1 MAIPDKPVKILAISL
16 IIELVAAFYLLFF
29 DKLLYSSG
37 ILHWIGLLLYIVITI
52 VLALGIFGFLR
63 GSIKTYSK
71 LLGSINI
78 LAVILFIL
86 DAALGLPF
94 TKFDP
99 GINISSGIGWSYL
112 FGFGASG
119 TSSLFST
126 SFAFTVMLVFSA
138 ITAILLFFKARK

>member
-1 MAIPDKPVKILAISL
+1 MPTMNKPDKILSISL
-16 IIELVAAFYLLFF
+16 LIELVAAFYLLFF

-37 ILHWIGLLLYIVITI
+37 ILHWIGLLLYIAITI
-52 VLALGIFGFLR
+52 VLALGVFGFLAE
-63 GSIKTYSK
+63 STKTYSK

-112 FGFGASG
+112 FGFGARG
-119 TSSLFST
+119 TPSLFST
-126 SFAFTVMLVFSA
+126 SFAFTAMLVFSA
-138 ITAILLFFKARK
+138 IAAILLLMKARK

>member
-1 MAIPDKPVKILAISL
+1 MKTSSKLLKILAVSL
-16 IIELVAAFYLLFF
+16 LIELVAAFYLLFF
-29 DKLLYSSG
+29 DKLLYNSG
-37 ILHWIGLLLYIVITI
+37 ILHWIGLLLYITITI
-52 VLALGIFGFLR
+52 VLALGVFGFLR
-63 GSIKTYSK
+63 GNTKTYSK
-71 LLGSINI
+71 MLGLINI

-112 FGFGASG
+112 FGFGAPG

-126 SFAFTVMLVFSA
+126 SFAFTAMLVFSA
-138 ITAILLFFKARK
+138 ITAILLFLRSKK

>member
-1 MAIPDKPVKILAISL
+1 MKIPTKSAKILAISL

-37 ILHWIGLLLYIVITI
+37 ILHWIGLLLYIAITI
-52 VLALGIFGFLR
+52 VLVLGVFGFLR
-63 GSIKTYSK
+63 GSTKTYSK
-71 LLGSINI
+71 LLGSINM

-112 FGFGASG
+112 FGFGAPG
-119 TSSLFST
+119 TPSLFST

-138 ITAILLFFKARK
+138 ITAILLFLRARK

>member
-1 MAIPDKPVKILAISL
+1 MAIPGRSIKILSISL

-37 ILHWIGLLLYIVITI
+37 ILHWVGLLLYIAITI
-52 VLALGIFGFLR
+52 VLALGVFGFLR
-63 GSIKTYSK
+63 GNIKTYSK

-78 LAVILFIL
+78 LAVVLFIL

-112 FGFGASG
+112 FGFGAPG

-126 SFAFTVMLVFSA
+126 SFAFTIMLVFSA
-138 ITAILLFFKARK
+138 ITAILLFFRSRK

>member
-1 MAIPDKPVKILAISL
+1 MPTMNKADKILFAAL
-16 IIELVAAFYLLFF
+16 LIELVAAFYLLFF

-37 ILHWIGLLLYIVITI
+37 ILHWIGLLLYIAITI
-52 VLALGIFGFLR
+52 VLALGVFGFLA
-63 GSIKTYSK
+63 GSINTYSK

-112 FGFGASG
+112 FGFGAPG

-126 SFAFTVMLVFSA
+126 SFAFTAMLVFSA
-138 ITAILLFFKARK
+138 IAAILLLMKARK